1 MGKTLD
7 ESVGALLGAM
17 EAVSGQH
24 QSPVSFAIG
33 EVKVGTQEG
42 LRVQCG
48 GNLLTEKDIWINEA
62 LLVGYSPKLT
72 GTLLGTCPDG
82 ETVTP
87 VSKDQLKRSEFAL
100 KAGDRVVLLTQDE
113 QAYYLI
119 CKVVRLE

>member
-17 EAVSGQH
+17 EAVSGQS
-24 QSPVSFAIG
+24 QPPVSFAIG
-33 EVKVGTQEG
+33 EVKVGSQEG
-42 LRVQCG
+42 PRVQCG
-48 GNLLTEKDIWINEA
+48 GNLLKEKDIWINEA

-72 GTLLGTCPDG
+72 GTLYGYCPDG
-82 ETVTP
+82 DTTTP

-100 KAGDRVVLLTQDE
+100 KAGDRVVLLTADE

>member
-7 ESVGALLGAM
+7 ESVGALLEAM
-17 EAVSGQH
+17 EAVSGQN
-24 QSPVSFAIG
+24 QSPASFAIG

-48 GNLLTEKDIWINEA
+48 GNLLTAKDIWINEA
-62 LLVGYSPKLT
+62 LLVGYSPKLV
-72 GTLLGTCPDG
+72 GTLPGTCPDG
-82 ETVTP
+82 ETLTP
-87 VSKDQLKRSEFAL
+87 VTKDQLKRSEFAL
-100 KAGDRVVLLTQDE
+100 KAGDRVVLLTADE